1 MQTNINKSVKI
12 IYTAMD
18 TYYIRKEANYDE
30 RWIRIIVEPVDRI
43 NDLID
48 NDDILDSDFNGIRQA
63 VKFGRVFVKAY
74 ETFYPDFDI
83 RLIIL
88 N

>member
-1 MQTNINKSVKI
+1 MEK
-12 IYTAMD
+12 

-30 RWIRIIVEPVDRI
+30 RQIRIIVEPVEMI
-43 NDLID
+43 NELID
-48 NDDILDSDFNGIRQA
+48 NDDVLDYELDGIKQA
-63 VKFGRVFVKAY
+63 LKFGRVFVKAY

-83 RLIIL
+83 VLVIR